1 MIQFFSDKTSTAD
14 IQDNSTL
21 AQEGQNYKTSIDNS
35 NLNDE
40 QKQKAKDIVDN
51 YSNKITKIEDNYNNQ
66 AIPIAGRL
74 AELPIQKQMDVIEK
88 ETGTLK
94 KNIDAAIFGA
104 SGKIKSQYKNYLP
117 LDKNPEDLTLEE
129 KYTMIR
135 RLVSDGKGKGDD
147 VKVINKVGLGLQKVD
162 PTIDGIDV
170 KSNLSIQREKVVS
183 LQRERIN
190 ELNKEGFID
199 VDGVSVPIGRA
210 MEADETIRGFHLHLM
225 DYPPKG
231 YEKGKPSSMISSLD
245 INMGG
250 SVVNGE
256 VLRSCIG
263 VSNTTEF
270 KQKFR
275 LNETED
281 VTRDT
286 EGNVTGKPVY
296 VYAIDSE
303 GKQIEIGRKI
313 YRSKAGATGRTNN
326 TMLYSSDIQRCFKS
340 K

>member
-1 MIQFFSDKTSTAD
+1 
-14 IQDNSTL
+14 
-21 AQEGQNYKTSIDNS
+21 
-35 NLNDE
+35 
-40 QKQKAKDIVDN
+40 
-51 YSNKITKIEDNYNNQ
+51 
-66 AIPIAGRL
+66 
-74 AELPIQKQMDVIEK
+74 
-88 ETGTLK
+88 
-94 KNIDAAIFGA
+94 
-104 SGKIKSQYKNYLP
+104 
-117 LDKNPEDLTLEE
+117 
-129 KYTMIR
+129 
-135 RLVSDGKGKGDD
+135 
-147 VKVINKVGLGLQKVD
+147 
-162 PTIDGIDV
+162 
-170 KSNLSIQREKVVS
+170 
-183 LQRERIN
+183 
-190 ELNKEGFID
+190 
-199 VDGVSVPIGRA
+199 
-210 MEADETIRGFHLHLM
+210 
-225 DYPPKG
+225 
-231 YEKGKPSSMISSLD
+231 MISSLD

-286 EGNVTGKPVY
+286 EGNVTGKTVY